1 MIRLISNIKLLFIS
15 VFFIFSC
22 SEETIIYDE
31 IENKDSTIQTATL
44 PLTNNKLFQSFP
56 QFSSRDKLYFGS
68 VKESENLYS
77 LVQMTLY
84 SGNIPPVSLVDLLAD
99 SIQVDSAMVYFQ
111 TEDSLSTE
119 GFGLGLYSIITE
131 DDSTFSDSLNYYN
144 QSDFIDFE
152 SNSFLLNETY
162 LDPEY
167 FTPDS
172 TGLDTVK
179 IMFTEENGTLEI
191 LKEYFLDTD
200 TYPARTFML
209 KDTGSML
216 EELFSLE
223 SNESATNGPKMRVW
237 YKAVVDEQTTLDTFI
252 TFFSQKDIT
261 VFSPPEI
268 NDDDFNFISL
278 NSGSGLRSI
287 IEFDLNYIDSLSR
300 NELFK
305 NSNLVF
311 DVESS
316 NLNEDDEFYVIVS
329 AIQDSVQNWSF
340 TSPFIDSAD
349 EEGDSSS
356 ELETSYSIDANFI
369 ISRKIEDNQVRI
381 PIQAFLQG
389 YKNGL
394 FQHNELML
402 YSAPVNSPF
411 DKVHLN
417 LNAIEVMYVEP

>member
-1 MIRLISNIKLLFIS
+1 MIRLISNIKLLLIS

-44 PLTNNKLFQSFP
+44 PQTNNKLFQSFP

-119 GFGLGLYSIITE
+119 GFGLGLYSIISE

-152 SNSFLLNETY
+152 SNSFLLNEAY

-209 KDTGSML
+209 KDNGSML
-216 EELFSLE
+216 EELFTLE
-223 SNESATNGPKMRVW
+223 SNESVNGPKMRVW

-311 DVESS
+311 DVASS

>member
-1 MIRLISNIKLLFIS
+1 MIRLISNIKLILIS

-119 GFGLGLYSIITE
+119 GFGLGIYSIISE

-152 SNSFLLNETY
+152 SNSFLLNEAY

-209 KDTGSML
+209 KDTESIL

-223 SNESATNGPKMRVW
+223 SNESVNGPKMRVW

-311 DVESS
+311 DVASS

-340 TSPFIDSAD
+340 TSPFIDSSD

>member
-1 MIRLISNIKLLFIS
+1 MIRLISNIKLLLIS

-44 PLTNNKLFQSFP
+44 PQTNNKLFQSFP

-119 GFGLGLYSIITE
+119 GFGLGLFSIISE

-152 SNSFLLNETY
+152 SNSFLLNEAY

-223 SNESATNGPKMRVW
+223 SNESANGPKMRVW

-311 DVESS
+311 DVASS

>member
-1 MIRLISNIKLLFIS
+1 MIRLISNIKLILIS

-119 GFGLGLYSIITE
+119 GFGLGIYSIISE

-152 SNSFLLNETY
+152 SNSFLLNEAY

-223 SNESATNGPKMRVW
+223 SNESANGPKMRVW

-311 DVESS
+311 DVASS

>member
-1 MIRLISNIKLLFIS
+1 MIRLISNIKLLLIS

-44 PLTNNKLFQSFP
+44 PQTNNKLFQSFP
-56 QFSSRDKLYFGS
+56 QFSTRDKLYFGS

-84 SGNIPPVSLVDLLAD
+84 SGNIPPVTLVDLLAD

-119 GFGLGLYSIITE
+119 GFGLGLYSIISD
-131 DDSTFSDSLNYYN
+131 DDSTFSDSLNYYT

-152 SNSFLLNETY
+152 SNSFLLNGAY

-223 SNESATNGPKMRVW
+223 SNESANGPKMRVW

-311 DVESS
+311 DVASS

>member
-1 MIRLISNIKLLFIS
+1 MARFISSIKLLFIS
-15 VFFIFSC
+15 IFFIFSC

-31 IENKDSTIQTATL
+31 IENKESTIQSALL
-44 PLTNNKLFQSFP
+44 PQTNNKLFQSFP
-56 QFSSRDKLYFGS
+56 QFNTRDKLYFGS

-77 LVQMTLY
+77 LVQMTLF

-99 SIQVDSAMVYFQ
+99 SIQVDSAMVFFQ
-111 TEDSLSTE
+111 TEDSLST
-119 GFGLGLYSIITE
+119 GFGLGLSSITTAE
-131 DDSTFSDSLNYYN
+131 DSVFSDSLNFYT
-144 QSDFIDFE
+144 QSDFVDFD
-152 SNSFLLNETY
+152 SNSFLLNGVY
-162 LDPEY
+162 LTPED
-167 FTPDS
+167 FSPDS

-179 IMFTEENGTLEI
+179 IMFTDENGTLDN
-191 LKEYFLDTD
+191 LKEYFFDTD

-216 EELFSLE
+216 EELFSIE
-223 SNESATNGPKMRVW
+223 SIESSKGPKMRVW
-237 YKAVVDEQTTLDTFI
+237 YKAIIDEQTTLDTFI
-252 TFFSQKDIT
+252 TFFAQKDIN

-268 NDDDFNFISL
+268 SDDDFNFISL
-278 NSGSGLRSI
+278 NSASGLRSI
-287 IEFDLNYIDSLSR
+287 IEFDLSYIDSLSR

-305 NSNLVF
+305 NSNLVL
-311 DVESS
+311 DVANS

-340 TSPFIDSAD
+340 TSPFIDSEND
-349 EEGDSSS
+349 EGETSSDV
-356 ELETSYSIDANFI
+356 EVSYSIDANFI

-411 DKVHLN
+411 DKVNLN

>member
-1 MIRLISNIKLLFIS
+1 MIRLISNIKLLLIS

-44 PLTNNKLFQSFP
+44 PQTNNKLFQSFP
-56 QFSSRDKLYFGS
+56 QFSTRDKLYFGS

-119 GFGLGLYSIITE
+119 GFGLGLYSIISE

-152 SNSFLLNETY
+152 SNSFLLNEAY

-209 KDTGSML
+209 KDNGSML

-223 SNESATNGPKMRVW
+223 SNESVNGPKMRVW

-356 ELETSYSIDANFI
+356 ELETSYPIDANFI

>member
-1 MIRLISNIKLLFIS
+1 MIRLISNIKLLLIS

-119 GFGLGLYSIITE
+119 GFGLGLYSIISE
-131 DDSTFSDSLNYYN
+131 DDSTFSDSLNYYT

-152 SNSFLLNETY
+152 SNSFLLNGAY

-223 SNESATNGPKMRVW
+223 SNESANGPKMRVW

-311 DVESS
+311 DVASS

>member
-1 MIRLISNIKLLFIS
+1 MIRLISNIKLLLIS

-119 GFGLGLYSIITE
+119 GFGLGIYSIISE

-152 SNSFLLNETY
+152 SNSFLLNEAY

-191 LKEYFLDTD
+191 LKEYFLDTE

-209 KDTGSML
+209 KDTESIL

-223 SNESATNGPKMRVW
+223 SNESANGPKMRVW

-311 DVESS
+311 DVEGS

>member
-1 MIRLISNIKLLFIS
+1 MTRFFSSINLLLIST
-15 VFFIFSC
+15 FFIFSC

-31 IENKDSTIQTATL
+31 IENKESTIQTVTL
-44 PLTNNKLFQSFP
+44 PQTNNKLFQSFP
-56 QFSSRDKLYFGS
+56 QFNSKDKLYFGS
-68 VKESENLYS
+68 IKESENLYS

-99 SIQVDSAMVYFQ
+99 SIQVDSAMVFFQ
-111 TEDSLSTE
+111 TEDSLSTA
-119 GFGLGLYSIITE
+119 FGLGLSSIITSE
-131 DDSTFSDSLNYYN
+131 DSVFSDSLNFYT
-144 QSDFIDFE
+144 QSDFVNFN
-152 SNSFLLNETY
+152 SNSFLLNETN
-162 LDPEY
+162 LTPED
-167 FTPDS
+167 FSPDS

-179 IMFTEENGTLEI
+179 IMFTDENGTLDN
-191 LKEYFLDTD
+191 LKEYFFDTD

-209 KDTGSML
+209 KDTESIL
-216 EELFSLE
+216 EELFSIE
-223 SNESATNGPKMRVW
+223 SIESSNGPKMRVW
-237 YKAVVDEQTTLDTFI
+237 FKAVVDEQTTLDTFI
-252 TFFSQKDIT
+252 TFFAQKDIN
-261 VFSPPEI
+261 VFIPPEI
-268 NDDDFNFISL
+268 SDDDFNFISL

-287 IEFDLNYIDSLSR
+287 IEFDLGYIDSLSR

-311 DVESS
+311 DVANS

-340 TSPFIDSAD
+340 TSPFIGNESD
-349 EEGDSSS
+349 EGDTSSDV
-356 ELETSYSIDANFI
+356 EVDYTIDANFI

-411 DKVHLN
+411 DKVNLN

>member
-1 MIRLISNIKLLFIS
+1 MIRLILKINILL
-15 VFFIFSC
+15 IFTFLFLSC

-31 IENKDSTIQTATL
+31 IENKDSTIQTASL
-44 PLTNNKLFQSFP
+44 PLINNKLFQSFP
-56 QFSSRDKLYFGS
+56 QLSTRDKLYFGS

-84 SGNIPPVSLVDLLAD
+84 SGNIPLVSLVDLLAD

-111 TEDSLSTE
+111 TEDSLSTN
-119 GFGLGLYSIITE
+119 FGLGLSSIITE
-131 DDSTFSDSLNYYN
+131 EDSVFSDSLNFYT

-152 SNSFLLNETY
+152 TNSFLLNGAY
-162 LDPEY
+162 LTPDY
-167 FTPDS
+167 FSPDS

-179 IMFTEENGTLEI
+179 IMFTDENGTLDN
-191 LKEYFLDTD
+191 LKEYFFDTD

-209 KDTGSML
+209 NGSL
-216 EELFSLE
+216 PEELFSLE
-223 SNESATNGPKMRVW
+223 SNESANGPKMRVW
-237 YKAVVDEQTTLDTFI
+237 YKAFVDEQTTLDTFI
-252 TFFSQKDIT
+252 TFFSQKDMT

-287 IEFDLNYIDSLSR
+287 IEFDLNHLDSLSR

-311 DVESS
+311 DVASS
-316 NLNEDDEFYVIVS
+316 NLNQDDEFYVIVS

-340 TSPFIDSAD
+340 TSPFIESAD
-349 EEGDSSS
+349 EEGDSSL
-356 ELETSYSIDANFI
+356 ELETSYTIDANFI
-369 ISRKIEDNQVRI
+369 ISRKIEDDQVKI

-417 LNAIEVMYVEP
+417 LNAIEVIYVEP

>member
-1 MIRLISNIKLLFIS
+1 MIRLISNIKLILIS

-119 GFGLGLYSIITE
+119 GFGLGLYSIISE

-152 SNSFLLNETY
+152 SNSFLLNEAY

-216 EELFSLE
+216 GELFSLE
-223 SNESATNGPKMRVW
+223 SNESANGPKMRVW

>member
-1 MIRLISNIKLLFIS
+1 MIRLISNIKLLLIS

-44 PLTNNKLFQSFP
+44 PQTNNKLFQSFP

-119 GFGLGLYSIITE
+119 GFGLGLYSIISE

-152 SNSFLLNETY
+152 SNSFLLNEAY

-223 SNESATNGPKMRVW
+223 SNESANGPKMRVW

-311 DVESS
+311 DVASS

-411 DKVHLN
+411 DKVNLN

>member
-1 MIRLISNIKLLFIS
+1 MARFISSIKLLFIS
-15 VFFIFSC
+15 IFFIFSC

-31 IENKDSTIQTATL
+31 IENKESTIQSATL
-44 PLTNNKLFQSFP
+44 PQTNNKLFQSFP
-56 QFSSRDKLYFGS
+56 QFNTRDKLYFGS

-99 SIQVDSAMVYFQ
+99 SIQVDSAMVFFQ
-111 TEDSLSTE
+111 TEDSLST
-119 GFGLGLYSIITE
+119 GFGLGLSSITTAE
-131 DDSTFSDSLNYYN
+131 DSVFSDSLNFYT
-144 QSDFIDFE
+144 QSDFVDFD
-152 SNSFLLNETY
+152 SNSFLLNGVY
-162 LDPEY
+162 LTPED
-167 FTPDS
+167 FSPDS

-179 IMFTEENGTLEI
+179 IMFTDENGTLDN
-191 LKEYFLDTD
+191 LKEYFFDTD

-216 EELFSLE
+216 EELFSIE
-223 SNESATNGPKMRVW
+223 SIESSKGPKMRVW
-237 YKAVVDEQTTLDTFI
+237 YKAIIDEQTTLDTFI
-252 TFFSQKDIT
+252 TFFAQKDIN

-268 NDDDFNFISL
+268 SDDDFNFISL
-278 NSGSGLRSI
+278 NSASGLRSI
-287 IEFDLNYIDSLSR
+287 IEFDLSYIDSLSR

-305 NSNLVF
+305 NSNLVL
-311 DVESS
+311 DVANS

-340 TSPFIDSAD
+340 TSPFIDSEND
-349 EEGDSSS
+349 EGETSSDV
-356 ELETSYSIDANFI
+356 EVSYSIDANFI

-411 DKVHLN
+411 DKVNLN

>member
-1 MIRLISNIKLLFIS
+1 MARFISSIKLLFIS
-15 VFFIFSC
+15 IFFIFSC

-31 IENKDSTIQTATL
+31 IENKESTIQSALL
-44 PLTNNKLFQSFP
+44 PQTNNKLFQSFP
-56 QFSSRDKLYFGS
+56 QFNTRDKLYFGS

-77 LVQMTLY
+77 LVQMTLF

-99 SIQVDSAMVYFQ
+99 SIQVDSAMVFFQ
-111 TEDSLSTE
+111 TEDSLST
-119 GFGLGLYSIITE
+119 GFGLGLSSITTAE
-131 DDSTFSDSLNYYN
+131 DSVFSDSLNFYT
-144 QSDFIDFE
+144 QSDFIDFD
-152 SNSFLLNETY
+152 SNSFLLNGVY
-162 LDPEY
+162 LTPED
-167 FTPDS
+167 FSPDS

-179 IMFTEENGTLEI
+179 IMFTDENGTLDN
-191 LKEYFLDTD
+191 LKEYFFDTD

-216 EELFSLE
+216 EELFSIE
-223 SNESATNGPKMRVW
+223 SIESSKGPKMRVW
-237 YKAVVDEQTTLDTFI
+237 YKAIIDEQTTLDTFI
-252 TFFSQKDIT
+252 TFFAQKDIN

-268 NDDDFNFISL
+268 SDDDFNFISL

-287 IEFDLNYIDSLSR
+287 IEFDLGYIDSLSR

-305 NSNLVF
+305 NSNLVL
-311 DVESS
+311 DVANS
-316 NLNEDDEFYVIVS
+316 NLIEDDEFYVIVS

-340 TSPFIDSAD
+340 TSPFIGNGSD
-349 EEGDSSS
+349 EGDTSSDV
-356 ELETSYSIDANFI
+356 EVDYTIDANFI

-411 DKVHLN
+411 DKVNLN

>member
-1 MIRLISNIKLLFIS
+1 MIRLISKINILSIFTFLFI
-15 VFFIFSC
+15 SC

-31 IENKDSTIQTATL
+31 IENKDSTIQTASL
-44 PLTNNKLFQSFP
+44 PQINNKLFQSFP
-56 QFSSRDKLYFGS
+56 QLNTRDKLYFGS

-111 TEDSLSTE
+111 TEDSLSTN
-119 GFGLGLYSIITE
+119 FGLGLSSIITE
-131 DDSTFSDSLNYYN
+131 EDSVFSDSLNFYT

-152 SNSFLLNETY
+152 SNSFLLNGAY
-162 LDPEY
+162 LTPED
-167 FTPDS
+167 FSPDS

-209 KDTGSML
+209 NGSL
-216 EELFSLE
+216 PEELFSLE
-223 SNESATNGPKMRVW
+223 SNESANGPKMRVW

-252 TFFSQKDIT
+252 TFFSQKDMT

-305 NSNLVF
+305 NSNLVL
-311 DVESS
+311 DVANS

-340 TSPFIDSAD
+340 TSPFIDSGD

-356 ELETSYSIDANFI
+356 ELETSYAINSNFI

>member
-1 MIRLISNIKLLFIS
+1 MIRLISNIKLLLIS

-44 PLTNNKLFQSFP
+44 PQTNNKLFQSFP
-56 QFSSRDKLYFGS
+56 QFSTRDKLYFGS

-84 SGNIPPVSLVDLLAD
+84 SGNIPPVSLMDLLAD

-119 GFGLGLYSIITE
+119 GFGLGLFSIIS
-131 DDSTFSDSLNYYN
+131 DNDSTFSDSLNYYT

-152 SNSFLLNETY
+152 SNSFLLNEAY

-179 IMFTEENGTLEI
+179 IMFTEENGTLES

-223 SNESATNGPKMRVW
+223 SNESANGPKMRVW

-287 IEFDLNYIDSLSR
+287 IEFDLNHLDSLSR

-311 DVESS
+311 DVASS
-316 NLNEDDEFYVIVS
+316 NLNQDDEFYVIVS

-340 TSPFIDSAD
+340 TSPFIESAD
-349 EEGDSSS
+349 EEGDSSL
-356 ELETSYSIDANFI
+356 ELETSYTIDANFI
-369 ISRKIEDNQVRI
+369 ISRKIEDDQVKI

>member
-1 MIRLISNIKLLFIS
+1 MIRLISNIKLLLIS

-44 PLTNNKLFQSFP
+44 PQTNNKLFQSFP
-56 QFSSRDKLYFGS
+56 QFSTRDKLYFGS

-119 GFGLGLYSIITE
+119 GFGLGLYSIISD
-131 DDSTFSDSLNYYN
+131 DDSTFSDSLNYYT

-152 SNSFLLNETY
+152 SNSFLLNGAY

-223 SNESATNGPKMRVW
+223 SNESANGPKMRVW

-311 DVESS
+311 DVASS

>member
-1 MIRLISNIKLLFIS
+1 MIRLISNIKLLIS

-31 IENKDSTIQTATL
+31 IENRDSTIQTAIL
-44 PLTNNKLFQSFP
+44 PQTNNKLFQSFP
-56 QFSSRDKLYFGS
+56 QFITRDKLYFGS

-77 LVQMTLY
+77 LVQMTLF
-84 SGNIPPVSLVDLLAD
+84 SGNIPPVTLVDLLAD

-119 GFGLGLYSIITE
+119 GFGLGLFSIIS
-131 DDSTFSDSLNYYN
+131 DNDSTFSDSLNYYT

-152 SNSFLLNETY
+152 SNSFLLNEAY

-179 IMFTEENGTLEI
+179 IMFTEENGTLES

-223 SNESATNGPKMRVW
+223 SNESANGPKMRVW
-237 YKAVVDEQTTLDTFI
+237 YKAVIDEQTTLDTFI

-287 IEFDLNYIDSLSR
+287 IEFDLNHLDSLSR

-311 DVESS
+311 DVASS
-316 NLNEDDEFYVIVS
+316 NLNQDDEFYVIVS

-340 TSPFIDSAD
+340 TSPFIESAD
-349 EEGDSSS
+349 EEGDSSL
-356 ELETSYSIDANFI
+356 ELETSYTIDANFI
-369 ISRKIEDNQVRI
+369 ISRKIEDDQVKI

>member
-1 MIRLISNIKLLFIS
+1 MIRLISNIKLLLIS

-44 PLTNNKLFQSFP
+44 PQTNNKLFQSFP
-56 QFSSRDKLYFGS
+56 EFSTRDKLYFGS

-119 GFGLGLYSIITE
+119 GFGLGIYSIISE

-152 SNSFLLNETY
+152 SNSFLLNEAY

-191 LKEYFLDTD
+191 LKEYFLDTE

-223 SNESATNGPKMRVW
+223 SNESVNGPKMRVW

-340 TSPFIDSAD
+340 TSPFIDSTD